1 MKKRKRRSAWKV
13 LVLCVLLLAGA
24 VQGYLEMRQE
34 AQTSQAESLSLE
46 EIPGYEGE
54 AYVELQGNEP
64 DFSQEDLTE
73 EPFEEYSAL
82 DELGRCGEA
91 FANVGTETMPQET
104 RAAIGRIEP
113 TGWHSVKYDNV
124 QGKYLYNRCHLIGFQ
139 LTAENANEKNLI
151 TGTRYMNVEGMLPF
165 EDMVADY
172 VEETGN
178 HVLYRVTP
186 VFEGDDLVA
195 SGVQMEALSVE
206 DQGEGVRFNVYVYNE
221 QPGIWIDHET
231 GESARLEDIDTEA
244 SR

>member
-1 MKKRKRRSAWKV
+1 MKKRKGRLAWMAS
-13 LVLCVLLLAGA
+13 VLCALFLAGA
-24 VQGYLEMRQE
+24 AQGYLGIGQ
-34 AQTSQAESLSLE
+34 QAAPVYKEDLSLE
-46 EIPGYEGE
+46 EIPDYAGE

-104 RAAIGRIEP
+104 RAPIGRVEP

-151 TGTRYMNVEGMLPF
+151 TGTRYLNVDGMLPF

-172 VEETGN
+172 VKETDN

-195 SGVQMEALSVE
+195 SGVQMEAMSVE
-206 DQGEGVRFNVYVYNE
+206 DQGEGVRFNVYVYNV
-221 QPGIWIDHET
+221 QPGISIDYGT
-231 GESARLEDIDTEA
+231 GESSLQEDMYTD
-244 SR
+244 RQ